1 MANNDFTNNLR
12 SAKTRLENI
21 FGVDK
26 IEDIKTE
33 KIKSKLK
40 DFRARHINELI
51 KGLESTMLLSD
62 SPVFIGMLGRYSH
75 GKSALVN
82 ALFGLDGTESELP
95 TGDGVVTSQVT
106 IVNFD
111 TELKIASAFEQPTK
125 KSITIE
131 DLRIRVKANNID
143 TSGIAYYEMNLPT
156 GDKEFAT
163 KFANKKINLIDL
175 PGLGGQYFNDS
186 QLTQRYIE
194 DLDMLI
200 VTIKISEIE
209 DAARSIRKF
218 VENATIPIIPVL
230 TYEDLWS
237 ESELYSGCSYQEMI
251 SKAESLVC
259 QYLPSLGSIVANNL
273 IAVSALTKKNIDQ
286 LRNVIL
292 SHVEVTAMKT
302 RDTKHEVSAVY
313 RRKSQKLDKAI
324 EKVRSTANTCNVRF
338 DEIIT
343 EIAPKGK
350 SKLSYSDVFEKK
362 EVIREFKS
370 FKKECA
376 KAVDCFYDDTFKDKI
391 SAVTS
396 KSSLKDV
403 RECVEK
409 INTFLQNK
417 AQESLI
423 NDLNI
428 SFKEYK
434 STIRDAMCE
443 YIDNLAINRTEKD
456 DRISSIKNGINDFE
470 FPWDD
475 TLLIKPVNVEDLY
488 AVYGARKGLEKIMAM
503 LHLGSVDKTR
513 LDKLKR
519 KIKERFE
526 SSIDKNDLKDLIDDI
541 AERTNKQLL
550 SNIDNLDQYNSD
562 IKIMQ
567 KKHNDL
573 RLLVEN
579 INEDLDE
586 EQRNN

>member
-12 SAKTRLENI
+12 SAEMKLENI

-26 IEDIKTE
+26 IEDIQTE

-40 DFRARHINELI
+40 DFRALHINELI
-51 KGLESTMLLSD
+51 KELESTMLLSD

-106 IVNFD
+106 VVNFD
-111 TELKIASAFEQPTK
+111 TELKVVSAFEQPTK
-125 KSITIE
+125 KSITIDE
-131 DLRIRVKANNID
+131 LRNRVKADNID

-156 GDKEFAT
+156 GDKEFAS

-218 VENATIPIIPVL
+218 VENATVPIIPVL
-230 TYEDLWS
+230 TYEDLWN

-259 QYLPSLGSIVANNL
+259 QYLPSLANTVANNL

-313 RRKSQKLDKAI
+313 RRKSQKLVKAI

-350 SKLSYSDVFEKK
+350 SKVNYSDVFEKR
-362 EVIREFKS
+362 EVIRDFKI
-370 FKKECA
+370 FKKECT
-376 KAVDCFYDDTFKDKI
+376 KAVDDFYDTIKDKI
-391 SAVTS
+391 SAVSS
-396 KSSLKDV
+396 KSTLKDV

-417 AQESLI
+417 AQESLK
-423 NDLNI
+423 NDLNN

-434 STIRDAMCE
+434 STIRDAMCG
-443 YIDNLAINRTEKD
+443 YIDNLAINQTEKD
-456 DRISSIKNGINDFE
+456 DRNSAIKDGINE
-470 FPWDD
+470 FVIFWDD
-475 TLLIKPVNVEDLY
+475 TPLVKPVNVDDLY

-503 LHLGSVDKTR
+503 LHLGNVDKTR
-513 LDKLKR
+513 LDKLKQN
-519 KIKERFE
+519 IKDRFQ
-526 SSIDKNDLKDLIDDI
+526 SSIDKNDLKESIVDI
-541 AERTNKQLL
+541 AERANKQLM
-550 SNIDNLDQYNSD
+550 SDIDNLDEYNSD
-562 IKIMQ
+562 IKNMQ

-573 RLLVEN
+573 RMLVER